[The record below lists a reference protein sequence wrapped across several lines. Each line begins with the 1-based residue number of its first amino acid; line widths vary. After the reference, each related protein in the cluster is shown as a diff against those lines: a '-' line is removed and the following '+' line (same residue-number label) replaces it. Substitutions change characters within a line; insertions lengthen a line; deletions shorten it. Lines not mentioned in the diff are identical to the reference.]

1 MRISDWSS
9 DVCSS
14 DLPQSTPQSAAWW
27 RLRNWVVWRALDRRD
42 YALAYR
48 ISAGHGHAEGVPF
61 ADGEWQAGWL
71 ALKYMDRPTE
81 AYQHFVTLHDGVT
94 SAISRLRGAFWEG
107 EAANE
112 SGRSEGDGLQY
123 QTAATHLDPIS
134 AIKRVV

>member
-71 ALKYMDRPTE
+71 ALKYLDRPTE

-94 SAISRLRGAFWEG
+94 SDISRSRGAFWAG
-107 EAANE
+107 EAATE
-112 SGRSEGDGLQY
+112 IGRSEDARRWY
-123 QTAATHLDPIS
+123 LDRKS
-134 AIKRVV
+134 TRLNSSH